1 MKTKRMVTLAI
12 FVALSVLL
20 HWVESLIPAL
30 LPIPGFR
37 LGLANIILLFVLFYY
52 DGPSYIFTML
62 VKILLVA
69 AISSGFGVQFFMSMG
84 GSLLSML
91 ITLLLYYVI
100 KPSIYATSA
109 LSALGHTLGQLFVYA
124 LFFNSFYIFSYLS
137 ILGPLSLVTG
147 VIMALICAILIRRI
161 PTSFRKEER
170 VRR

>member
-1 MKTKRMVTLAI
+1 
-12 FVALSVLL
+12 
-20 HWVESLIPAL
+20 
-30 LPIPGFR
+30 
-37 LGLANIILLFVLFYY
+37 
-52 DGPSYIFTML
+52 
-62 VKILLVA
+62 
-69 AISSGFGVQFFMSMG
+69 MG

-109 LSALGHTLGQLFVYA
+109 LSALAHTLGQLFIYA
-124 LFFNSFYIFSYLS
+124 LFFNSFYIFTYLS

-161 PTSFRKEER
+161 PASFRKEER